1 MAENGERRVS
11 QAKVNTRASL
21 SCAGKK
27 EALEGLP
34 ENRQVS
40 KSLRGTAVESGQA
53 GELLHCP
60 SLQRFGNPDSEVS
73 VYQCVPNSS
82 KEQVQ

>member
-34 ENRQVS
+34 ENMQVS
-40 KSLRGTAVESGQA
+40 KLLRGTAVESGQA

-60 SLQRFGNPDSEVS
+60 SLQRNPDSEVS